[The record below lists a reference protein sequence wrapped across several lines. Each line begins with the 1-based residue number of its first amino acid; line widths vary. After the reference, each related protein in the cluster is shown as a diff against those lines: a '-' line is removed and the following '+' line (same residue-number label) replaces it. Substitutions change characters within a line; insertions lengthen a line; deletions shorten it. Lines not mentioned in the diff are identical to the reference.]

1 METPSNP
8 GLKMVDIEKVAEIV
22 RRRKDV
28 LLAIDNTFLSP
39 YFQVGFITTFK
50 PLIKGFLSFCIRFMI
65 YSFPNAQRPL
75 EFGADIV
82 MHSATKYLNGH
93 SDVLMGMLLTSNDQ
107 VHDRLRFL
115 QRSTNRSFISAN
127 H

>member
-39 YFQVGFITTFK
+39 YFQVGFTTTFK
-50 PLIKGFLSFCIRFMI
+50 PSIEGFLSFDTLYDLFISESTEAIGIRSR
-65 YSFPNAQRPL
+65 YCD
-75 EFGADIV
+75 EFG
-82 MHSATKYLNGH
+82 H
-93 SDVLMGMLLTSNDQ
+93 
-107 VHDRLRFL
+107 
-115 QRSTNRSFISAN
+115 
-127 H
+127 

>member
-39 YFQVGFITTFK
+39 YFQVGFIQQRSKFK
-50 PLIKGFLSFCIRFMI
+50 PPIEGFLSFDTLYDLLISESTEAIGIGSRYCDE
-65 YSFPNAQRPL
+65 L
-75 EFGADIV
+75 
-82 MHSATKYLNGH
+82 GH
-93 SDVLMGMLLTSNDQ
+93 Q
-107 VHDRLRFL
+107 VP
-115 QRSTNRSFISAN
+115 
-127 H
+127 